1 MSREGRQAKM
11 QNLTEGFH
19 FTGYVLPPPRA
30 ATHAVKISL
39 EKKKNIL
46 KKKIRIK
53 MLDCG
58 INQADVLT
66 REIDT
71 DHILGTLPFDPE
83 SVETGKES
91 WRR

>member
-1 MSREGRQAKM
+1 
-11 QNLTEGFH
+11 
-19 FTGYVLPPPRA
+19 
-30 ATHAVKISL
+30 
-39 EKKKNIL
+39 
-46 KKKIRIK
+46 

-58 INQADVLT
+58 INEADVLT

-83 SVETGKES
+83 SVETGKDS